1 MPRADLFALQ
11 PLPDVLLVD
20 LLDVAAVFL
29 VNAKLAVLHFQAR
42 LQPQEIGAQGCHAGA
57 ASALPHELQGVQH
70 EAGGYLLPQALQM
83 LGDLLCAHA
92 LVPALGALNGQQAH
106 AGGEH
111 AAVHHI
117 DALQLRRGQ
126 AGGVEGVGQLRADV
140 QVDDLIALLHQR
152 HEEVQKFLHT
162 GGGGLGQHAVPVIA
176 LVHVQRG
183 KAASIVH
190 KMVLP
195 QGDHQG
201 DDANIVTLLQLR
213 GKIHGAVSR
222 DENRFFHSVHS
233 LRQAI
238 PQR

>member
-1 MPRADLFALQ
+1 
-11 PLPDVLLVD
+11 
-20 LLDVAAVFL
+20 
-29 VNAKLAVLHFQAR
+29 
-42 LQPQEIGAQGCHAGA
+42 
-57 ASALPHELQGVQH
+57 
-70 EAGGYLLPQALQM
+70 M

-92 LVPALGALNGQQAH
+92 LVPALGALDSQQAH

-126 AGGVEGVGQLRADV
+126 AGGVEGVGKLRADV

-152 HEEVQKFLHT
+152 SKEVQEFLHP

-183 KAASIVH
+183 KAAAIVH
-190 KMVLP
+190 KMILP

-201 DDANIVTLLQLR
+201 DDANIITLLQLP
-213 GKIHGAVSR
+213 GKVHRAVGR

-233 LRQAI
+233 LRKGI
-238 PQR
+238 PQQ